1 MVNVFLSSF
10 RFLLLSLVYYLKSK
24 VYFDVS
30 TGLLFRSVVK
40 QAGAAAVGSGG
51 LHPTSVTRGMH
62 KRSGLL
68 SAGKG
73 VCVVFKDLKI
83 SLDFFVSFL
92 GDAKKKIV

>member
-51 LHPTSVTRGMH
+51 
-62 KRSGLL
+62 
-68 SAGKG
+68 
-73 VCVVFKDLKI
+73 
-83 SLDFFVSFL
+83 
-92 GDAKKKIV
+92 